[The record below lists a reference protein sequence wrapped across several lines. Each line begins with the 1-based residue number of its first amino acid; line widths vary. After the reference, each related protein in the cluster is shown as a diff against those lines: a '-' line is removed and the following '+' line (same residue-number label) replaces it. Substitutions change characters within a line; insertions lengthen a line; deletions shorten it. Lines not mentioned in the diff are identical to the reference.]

1 MSNHSIWF
9 NTFANNKEFVSSD
22 RYIKKKNEYKG
33 WFFWSNMNKGQK
45 TLPLFSS
52 LEAFYPGL
60 LVLSGDLEQALKLI
74 ESYNLIWR
82 QFGGLPEFFNIQ
94 TNKIHANRDS
104 YPLRPELIESL
115 MYVLR
120 ATDRDEAFY
129 QMAVDY
135 LESIESIARLDCGF
149 ATVKDVKDHRLD
161 NRMESFFLAET
172 LKYLYLIFDE
182 DNFLHNDLS
191 TNSFKLI
198 QNSKGINDII
208 KNKLYLIWALF
219 W

>member
-1 MSNHSIWF
+1 
-9 NTFANNKEFVSSD
+9 
-22 RYIKKKNEYKG
+22 
-33 WFFWSNMNKGQK
+33 MNKGQK

-60 LVLSGDLEQALKLI
+60 LVLAGDLEQALKLV

-94 TNKIHANRDS
+94 TNQIHANREA

-120 ATDRDEAFY
+120 ATHRDHAFY

-135 LESIESIARLDCGF
+135 LESIERIARLDCGF
-149 ATVKDVKDHRLD
+149 ATVKDLKDHRLD

-172 LKYLYLIFDE
+172 LKYLYLIFDDE
-182 DNFLHNDLS
+182 SFLHNDLS
-191 TNSFKLI
+191 SNSFKI
-198 QNSKGINDII
+198 V
-208 KNKLYLIWALF
+208 KNKYGIRLF
-219 W
+219 YVILCYHMWLKLLFNVTFLPYFCPIEFLKDLVFP

>member
-1 MSNHSIWF
+1 
-9 NTFANNKEFVSSD
+9 
-22 RYIKKKNEYKG
+22 
-33 WFFWSNMNKGQK
+33 MNKGQK

-60 LVLSGDLEQALKLI
+60 LVLSGDLDQALKLI
-74 ESYNLIWR
+74 DSYNLIWR

-94 TNKIHANRDS
+94 TNKVHANRDS

-120 ATDRDEAFY
+120 ATDGDEAYY

-135 LESIESIARLDCGF
+135 LESIESIARLECGF

-182 DNFLHNDLS
+182 RNFLHNDLS
-191 TNSFKLI
+191 TNSFKLVK
-198 QNSKGINDII
+198 NTKGTKIINTNIETNIELFKVYI
-208 KNKLYLIWALF
+208 KCWHIF
-219 W
+219 VRF

>member
-1 MSNHSIWF
+1 
-9 NTFANNKEFVSSD
+9 
-22 RYIKKKNEYKG
+22 
-33 WFFWSNMNKGQK
+33 MNKGQK

-60 LVLSGDLEQALKLI
+60 LVLSGDLDQALKLI
-74 ESYNLIWR
+74 DSYNLIWR

-94 TNKIHANRDS
+94 TNKIHPNRDS

-120 ATDRDEAFY
+120 ATDHDEAFI

-182 DNFLHNDLS
+182 NNFLHNDLS
-191 TNSFKLI
+191 TNSFKLVK
-198 QNSKGINDII
+198 NTKGWNP
-208 KNKLYLIWALF
+208 
-219 W
+219 